1 MNVIKNI
8 LKGLVACI
16 TILFAPIS
24 FLGLGIAS
32 LIVLV
37 PDTRGF
43 VSFGFG
49 LMGTIL
55 ILVGLVA
62 CYCIGA
68 SLNKNKEEQ
77 K

>member
-1 MNVIKNI
+1 MNIIKNI
-8 LKGLVACI
+8 LKGLAACI
-16 TILFAPIS
+16 TILFVPIS
-24 FLGLGIAS
+24 FLGLGTAS

-37 PDTRGF
+37 PDSKGF
-43 VSFGFG
+43 ISFGWG

-68 SLNKNKEEQ
+68 SLNKNEEEQ